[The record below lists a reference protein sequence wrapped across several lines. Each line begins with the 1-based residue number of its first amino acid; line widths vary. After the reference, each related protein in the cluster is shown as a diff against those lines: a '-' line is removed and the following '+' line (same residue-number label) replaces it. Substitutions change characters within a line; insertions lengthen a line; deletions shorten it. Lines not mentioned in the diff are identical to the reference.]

1 MIRTTDI
8 LGRSAPSQTF
18 TWTDR
23 DYMLYALALGC
34 GSNPTDEASL
44 PFVYERH
51 LKVIP
56 TLPTILAWI
65 VEPTFASLGAHV
77 DFALHSG
84 QKIEIHRA
92 LSEPATVA
100 VSGRVVGVQDKG
112 RERGAVIVMRQDVT
126 SARDG
131 AAIATLTTTCFA
143 RDCGGCGSGGE
154 PAAAP
159 HAVPSREPD
168 QRVRYPIRPDAA
180 LLYRL
185 TGDRNPLHADPEAAR
200 VAGFTQPILHGL
212 CTFGMTSR
220 AVLERIAG
228 WQPDR
233 VASHEARFTAPVY
246 PGDTLEVALWQ
257 DGSTVSFQASVP
269 DRGVIVLANGKVV
282 LR

>member
-1 MIRTTDI
+1 MIRTADI

-65 VEPTFASLGAHV
+65 VQPTFASLGAHV

-84 QKIEIHRA
+84 QKIEIRRA
-92 LSEPATVA
+92 LSEPTTVA
-100 VSGRVVGVQDKG
+100 VTGRVVGVQDKG

-154 PAAAP
+154 PAVAP

-269 DRGVIVLANGKVV
+269 DRGVTVLANGKVV

>member
-84 QKIEIHRA
+84 QKIEVHRA

-220 AVLERIAG
+220 AVLEHIAG

-269 DRGVIVLANGKVV
+269 DRGVTVLANGKVV